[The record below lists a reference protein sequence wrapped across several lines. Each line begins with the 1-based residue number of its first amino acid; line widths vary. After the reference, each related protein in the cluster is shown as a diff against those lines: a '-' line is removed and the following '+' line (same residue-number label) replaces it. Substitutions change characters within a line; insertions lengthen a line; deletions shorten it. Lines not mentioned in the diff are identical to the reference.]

1 MVDGAARMIKKV
13 FAVWADNPKAGH
25 QGTYNQPF
33 GGSFAKM
40 AVDWLDVQLK
50 HSEKRLGIFR
60 GSDTSVYPDWK
71 IVNNGKL
78 H

>member
-1 MVDGAARMIKKV
+1 MI
-13 FAVWADNPKAGH
+13 KAGH